1 MMPQARRLDG
11 MRGLAFV
18 AGGLIVLTA
27 VAGRAVADEFPPAR
41 NTQAET
47 VPFTPP
53 QEALAKLRMP
63 AGFRAT
69 LFAAEPEVQQPI
81 AMSFD
86 TRGRMWVA
94 ENYTYAEQPLRFDRT
109 QRDRLIVLED
119 TNHDG
124 HADRRTVF
132 YDQFQGLTSVETGF
146 GGVWAL
152 APPNLYFIP
161 DADGDLVPD
170 SDPVV
175 VLDGFEVGP
184 SNTHNFA
191 NGLKWGP
198 DGWLY
203 GRVGI
208 TAPGKIGLPGT
219 APEKRVDVGPSLWRY
234 HPITRAVEEVCT
246 GTTNPWGHDWD
257 EHGELFFINTVIG
270 HLWYAMPGAHY
281 RRMFGADRNPYVY
294 QLIEQTADHFHW
306 DTTEAWNEAKKG
318 VSQSTDQAG
327 GGHAHCGM
335 MIYQGDNWPAE
346 YRGKLFTLNMHG
358 YRVNVDRLERAGATY
373 VGKHEPDMIFSDD
386 PWFRGT
392 EISYGP
398 DGSVYILDW
407 SDIGECH
414 ENDGVHRTSGRI
426 FKITYGDVKPPAIAD
441 VAALGSLELVDL
453 LNHPNEWYSRQARRV
468 LQERAANGDDVTAAV
483 AELQQRVTSDR
494 SVAVRLRALWGLHAV
509 GGAQREL
516 LTALLADPDE
526 HLRTWAVRLLTDRN
540 GFAYSDRNT
549 FTALA
554 QRETSGLVLTA
565 LASALQT
572 TRLSQAIWPIA
583 KAIASRE
590 EFAEDP
596 VLPLMI
602 WYGVERG
609 VVPMPEPALDF
620 ALAAKSPLLRQ
631 FVARRLGQ
639 DWKRLTGRNANA
651 LPAALR
657 LASDAQRRD
666 LLAGLNEGLRGW
678 QKVEPPPGW
687 DQLQAAFTSG
697 SDPEIARMT
706 REISVVFGD
715 GRAMDQLRD
724 LVLSSKT
731 DISTRRSALRSLVD
745 ARAENL
751 MPVLKKL
758 VTDRDISDEVV
769 RGLARSGDAETG
781 PLLVSHFNRFDPGT
795 RDVAIQTLVSRPEFG
810 LALTTA
816 IDKQQIARDF
826 VPIFAVRQLQSY
838 DHAELS
844 ALVQKLWPELRPITA
859 DKKLRIEEFKQRLN
873 SGALSKADPLAGRQL
888 WEKSCAKCHQLFGE
902 GGKIGPDLTG
912 AQRHNL
918 DYVLENVIDPSAALQ
933 PQFRM
938 TTIELS
944 DGRVI
949 NGVVLAKTEQT
960 WEVQTPTDK
969 VTLRVADIEDS
980 ALSAQSLM
988 PEGLLDLL
996 TPNEVANLVAYVMSP
1011 RQVPLKAPA
1020 GGE

>member
-1 MMPQARRLDG
+1 
-11 MRGLAFV
+11 MRKVFV
-18 AGGLIVLTA
+18 MLWTST
-27 VAGRAVADEFPPAR
+27 RAVLLASSLLTTAECVVYASDFPPPR
-41 NTQAET
+41 NTQVET
-47 VPFTPP
+47 VPFIPP
-53 QEALAKLRMP
+53 QQALEKLRLP
-63 AGFRAT
+63 EGFKAT
-69 LFAAEPEVQQPI
+69 LYSAEPDVQQPI
-81 AMSFD
+81 AMTFD
-86 TRGRMWVA
+86 ARGRMWVA
-94 ENYTYAEQPLRFDRT
+94 ENYTYAEQPLRWDRN

-119 TNHDG
+119 LDHDG
-124 HADRRTVF
+124 KADRRTVF
-132 YDQFQGLTSVETGF
+132 YDRFDGLTSVEVGF
-146 GGVWAL
+146 GGIFAL

-170 SDPVV
+170 REPIV

-208 TAPGKIGLPGT
+208 TAPGKLGLPGT
-219 APEKRVDVGPSLWRY
+219 PPEKRVNVGPSLWRY
-234 HPITRAVEEVCT
+234 HPVTRAVEEVCT
-246 GTTNPWGHDWD
+246 GTTNSWGHDWD
-257 EHGELFFINTVIG
+257 QHGELFFINTVIG
-270 HLWYAMPGAHY
+270 HLWYGMPGAHY

-306 DTTEAWNEAKKG
+306 DTAEAWNEAKKG
-318 VSQSTDQAG
+318 VSKSTDQAG

-358 YRVNVDRLERAGATY
+358 YRVNVERLERAGATY
-373 VGKHEPDMIFSDD
+373 VGKHEPDMIFSSD
-386 PWFRGT
+386 PYFRGT

-398 DGSVYILDW
+398 DGGVYILDW

-426 FKITYGDVKPPAIAD
+426 FKITYGDVKPPAIPD
-441 VAALGSLELVDL
+441 VAQLGSMELIDL
-453 LNHPNEWYSRQARRV
+453 LNHSNEWYVRQARRI
-468 LQERAANGDDVTAAV
+468 LQERASNGNDLKDVA
-483 AELQQRVTSDR
+483 AELKKRVQSDGP
-494 SVAVRLRALWGLHAV
+494 VPQRLRALWALYAV
-509 GGAQREL
+509 EGTNRDL
-516 LTALLADPDE
+516 LTSLLADTDE
-526 HLRTWAVRLLTDRN
+526 HIRTWSVRLLTDEH
-540 GFAYSDRNT
+540 GFVDRDRET
-549 FTALA
+549 LTALA

-565 LASALQT
+565 LASALQKT
-572 TRLSQAIWPIA
+572 GQYPWLWPIA
-583 KAIASRE
+583 KSIAGRE
-590 EFAEDP
+590 EFADDP
-596 VLPLMI
+596 VLPLMV

-609 VVPMPEPALDF
+609 VIPLPDQALDF

-639 DWKRLTGRNANA
+639 SWNVLTGKRAEA

-666 LLAGLNEGLRGW
+666 LLIGLNEGLRGW
-678 QKVEPPPGW
+678 PKVAPPPGW
-687 DQLQAAFTSG
+687 DELQMAFTSG
-697 SDPEIARMT
+697 SDAETARLT

-745 ARAENL
+745 AKADNL
-751 MPVLKKL
+751 LPVLKKL
-758 VTDRDISDEVV
+758 VTDRDIADEVV
-769 RGLARSGDAETG
+769 RGLAQAGDAETG
-781 PLLVSHFNRFDPGT
+781 PLLVSHFNRFDPNT
-795 RDVAIQTLVSRPEFG
+795 RDTAIQALVSRPEFG
-810 LALTTA
+810 VALLTA
-816 IDKQQIARDF
+816 IDKQQINREF
-826 VPIFAVRQLQSY
+826 VPVFAVRQLQSF
-838 DHAELS
+838 DHPDLQT
-844 ALVQKLWPELRPITA
+844 LVKKVWPELRPITA
-859 DKKLRIEEFKQRLN
+859 DKKLRIEEFKKRLDTA
-873 SGALSKADPLAGRQL
+873 ALTKANAVAGRQL

-912 AQRHNL
+912 SQRHNL

-944 DGRVI
+944 DGRVV

-969 VTLRVADIEDS
+969 VVIRVADIEDS
-980 ALSAQSLM
+980 VLSTQSLM

-996 TPNEVANLVAYVMSP
+996 SPADVANLVAYVMSP
-1011 RQVPLKAPA
+1011 RQVAIPVQGTIVP
-1020 GGE
+1020 